1 MKALLQR
8 VTSAA
13 VTVDGETVGKIGHGL
28 VVFIG
33 VANDDTQDD
42 IEYLLNKIP
51 QLRIFDDT
59 EGKFNLSALD
69 LRGELLLVS
78 QFTLLAAT
86 RKGRRPGF
94 TDAAPPDIAENL
106 FNQFVAQA
114 RTTGLKV
121 ETGRFQTHMHVTIEN
136 DGPVTIFID
145 SKERLTSRSTSSD
158 FT

>member
-1 MKALLQR
+1 MKVLLQR
-8 VTSAA
+8 VTAA
-13 VTVDGETVGKIGHGL
+13 SVTVEGEVVGKIGHGL
-28 VVFIG
+28 VIFIG
-33 VANDDTQDD
+33 VAVDDTLED
-42 IEYLLNKIP
+42 IQYLVNKIP
-51 QLRIFDDT
+51 QLRIFDDA

-69 LRGELLLVS
+69 VRGELLLVS

-106 FNQFVAQA
+106 FNQFVEQT

-145 SKERLTSRSTSSD
+145 SRERLTSRSS
-158 FT
+158 

>member
-145 SKERLTSRSTSSD
+145 SRERLTSRST
-158 FT
+158 